1 MHSEQP
7 QGGEFGLC
15 LDPLGD
21 QAAVVGVREMA
32 QPAQERLAS
41 RILLDLAQ

>member
-1 MHSEQP
+1 MHCEQP
-7 QGGEFGLC
+7 QGGEFGL
-15 LDPLGD
+15 LTRSTRD